1 MCCYLLQV
9 SWFESLCLRTQW
21 FESLYSPLKSPKTQW
36 FESRLPLWETPKST
50 KKQTFQTFFFKN
62 LYCCLDSW
70 HSLGPH
76 FWWAVECIGYRD
88 SNRCAPEHS
97 DSNHCSPLK
106 SPKTQ
111 WFESRL
117 PLWETPKSTKKMDL
131 SDLLVYYCFST
142 HQLGLVFWWA
152 VECIGYRDS
161 NRCAPEHSDSNHCS
175 PLKSPKTQWF
185 ESRLP
190 LIETPKS
197 TKKTRPF
204 RPSCLLLF

>member
-1 MCCYLLQV
+1 MGNPKINKKTDLSDLLV
-9 SWFESLCLRTQW
+9 YYCF
-21 FESLYSPLKSPKTQW
+21 
-36 FESRLPLWETPKST
+36 ST
-50 KKQTFQTFFFKN
+50 HWALF
-62 LYCCLDSW
+62 SGG
-70 HSLGPH
+70 H
-76 FWWAVECIGYRD
+76 WAVECIGYRD

-117 PLWETPKSTKKMDL
+117 PLWETPKSTKEMDL

-152 VECIGYRDS
+152 VECIGHRDS
-161 NRCAPEHSDSNHCS
+161 NRCVPEHSDSNHCS

-197 TKKTRPF
+197 TKKQTF
-204 RPSCLLLF
+204 QTFLFIIVLALIGPSFLVGTGLLSVLGIVIRIAVPQNTVIRITVVP